1 MKIGILGA
9 MLDEVASIKHLMV
22 ISRQTDIGGREYIE
36 GKINGIDVVL
46 TFSRWGK
53 VASSCTA
60 TTLINKFNVDLVLF
74 TGVAGAVHPKLNIG
88 DIVIGDGHYQH
99 DMDAS
104 PFFAK
109 YQIPLT
115 DNILFEPS
123 EKQVSA
129 ATAAAERFVRKI
141 DKSINAELLAHHS
154 IFKPAV
160 YRGIVASGDK
170 FVADPAAHSDLFYVV
185 GDRKTLAVEME
196 GAAIAQV
203 CHEHQIP
210 YTVIRTISDK
220 SDHSA
225 AVDFQSFVTTVASQY
240 SAGILK
246 EYFDEL
252 VVGAAAE
259 KQGQVELAM
268 G

>member
-9 MLDEVASIKHLMV
+9 MLEEVASIKHLMS
-22 ISRQTDIGGREYIE
+22 ISRETQIGGRDYIE
-36 GKINGIDVVL
+36 GKINNIEVVL

-53 VASSCTA
+53 VAASCTA
-60 TTLINKFNVDLVLF
+60 TTLIHKFNIDFVLF
-74 TGVAGAVHPKLNIG
+74 TGVAGAVHPMLNVG

-104 PFFAK
+104 PLFAK

-123 EKQVSA
+123 GDLISA
-129 ATAAAERFVRKI
+129 AHTAAERFVQKI
-141 DKSINAELLAHHS
+141 GRIIDTEMLASYSIH
-154 IFKPAV
+154 KPAV

-170 FVADPAAHSDLFYVV
+170 FVADPAAHSDLSYAA
-185 GDRKTLAVEME
+185 GERKTLAVEME
-196 GAAIAQV
+196 GSAIAQV
-203 CHEHQIP
+203 CHEHNVP

-220 SDHSA
+220 ADHSA

-240 SAGILK
+240 SAGVLK
-246 EYFDEL
+246 EYFD
-252 VVGAAAE
+252 
-259 KQGQVELAM
+259 
-268 G
+268 